1 VEEKQ
6 PRRAKPRQHSKQK
19 VDACREGRRPQH
31 GNRRRR
37 QTKACAQGIRD
48 GLVAVLV
55 HIRDNEMRR
64 AARKRPHEV
73 ADERR
78 VAAMFMNLR
87 GEVDIRAGTLRIAGP
102 IQRLAVPGDP
112 FPPDAPDSPVPLGDA
127 ERPRSE
133 RRPGVQAGHLT
144 LESAEL
150 SCPLRAWIRHRG
162 RF

>member
-1 VEEKQ
+1 MEEKQ
-6 PRRAKPRQHSKQK
+6 PRRAKPRQRSKQE
-19 VDACREGRRPQH
+19 VDACREGRRPAVIADA
-31 GNRRRR
+31 GRPRRAR
-37 QTKACAQGIRD
+37 GIRD

-64 AARKRPHEV
+64 AGRKRPHEV

-102 IQRLAVPGDP
+102 ISVSPCRAIHSL
-112 FPPDAPDSPVPLGDA
+112 PDAPDSPVPLGDA